1 MNKRFSI
8 ASILLM
14 TLCFTCHGWPVQT
27 NSFDVNVNQQVER
40 SLRIPQG
47 EARVFDARFI
57 DSSGSLNLT
66 NMTAE
71 YLYMRQ
77 MGTNWWTIPATI
89 QSNSVL
95 IAWDHTRDVG
105 ASRYYGWIRVGTT
118 SSPIYRVQL
127 DLAMIDTPGFTPN
140 ASALVIAP
148 IDFAELSWTN
158 APWDAETNTVYGRQ
172 GSEWVE
178 IGGGGTGD
186 VISVFGRAGI
196 VIADESDY
204 AQFYAPSSRV
214 AAIELWPTGNWST
227 AYGWG
232 NHALGGYAT
241 GTPLYV
247 ESDPAWHSGTGAIW
261 TAIGNAEPANYAAVS
276 NAAITAHGWGDHS
289 EAGYLTA
296 EADAAALGA
305 IGSATNALLDLAG
318 TRAMTGNLNMGGRS
332 ISNVA
337 ELVSG
342 DGPALDISEQNEVR
356 WGGSFA
362 ILHDGG
368 TNVWQGRVNDA
379 ESSRISLLP
388 TPATATNSYIRP
400 DGGTNSIYFDAASNM
415 IVAVDGSPALTISP
429 AGDVGVNVDEPEAQL
444 DVGGDVLVRSNL
456 VVRHGLQIGSPTD
469 GSDGR
474 IRVYNSPEDRF
485 DEFGHLTDSSFAFG
499 VEGETKYGFSMDGK
513 FGGNVASP
521 WYAISSG
528 SGVVFGNS
536 TEGTNRASIKVSV
549 NPPGFIFNVNG
560 VIWTNTP

>member
-276 NAAITAHGWGDHS
+276 NAAITAHGWGDHAA
-289 EAGYLTA
+289 EGYATGTPLYVETYLGTITGATITGGTVTTNEGILAFAVESTDTGWTNLAFSGTGNAITGATA
-296 EADAAALGA
+296 
-305 IGSATNALLDLAG
+305 AG
-318 TRAMTGNLNMGGRS
+318 TTLTLERGNIEGGGGGGTS
-332 ISNVA
+332 T
-337 ELVSG
+337 
-342 DGPALDISEQNEVR
+342 NEVR
-356 WGGSFA
+356 A
-362 ILHDGG
+362 IRDEAFRPYTTLGLSGG
-368 TNVWQGRVNDA
+368 TALVTRASGQWVMIEADDGEVTLDVDVA
-379 ESSRISLLP
+379 
-388 TPATATNSYIRP
+388 AYTNSLEAIRHQICWVR
-400 DGGTNSIYFDAASNM
+400 GTNETYTVITNNIDNTTYVDCPASTTNHLFLERRP
-415 IVAVDGSPALTISP
+415 GWP
-429 AGDVGVNVDEPEAQL
+429 
-444 DVGGDVLVRSNL
+444 RF
-456 VVRHGLQIGSPTD
+456 QIWQD
-469 GSDGR
+469 FR
-474 IRVYNSPEDRF
+474 
-485 DEFGHLTDSSFAFG
+485 
-499 VEGETKYGFSMDGK
+499 
-513 FGGNVASP
+513 
-521 WYAISSG
+521 
-528 SGVVFGNS
+528 
-536 TEGTNRASIKVSV
+536 
-549 NPPGFIFNVNG
+549 
-560 VIWTNTP
+560 